1 MRVNLVCGFLGSGKT
16 TLMRRILAERRGRER
31 MAVIVNEFGQVG
43 IDGQI
48 LEGTSVD
55 VVELT
60 AGCFCCMLKGSLV
73 SAVEELRDVKG
84 VERIAIESSGVSQ
97 PGELVGVLRD
107 PAIEASVSLGP
118 VVTVVDASRFAAH
131 RKVLG
136 GFYTDQVKYADVV
149 LLNKRDLTRPDA
161 LAAAR
166 DEIRALNPRARVV
179 ETERCDVEL
188 ATIMDTGDTAQQGRA
203 PEPSALEQ
211 GLASPAPA
219 ASFVSFVLPAPFDA
233 EQARVERFF
242 RALPANVTRAKGF
255 MTIDGQPRLVQFA
268 SGQLEITP
276 AAAARSLSVV
286 FIGDAPDRVAIEA
299 GFRATAKAATP

>member
-16 TLMRRILAERRGRER
+16 TLMRRILAERGGRER

-48 LEGTSVD
+48 LEGANVD

-60 AGCFCCMLKGSLV
+60 AGCFCCVLKGSLV
-73 SAVEELRDVKG
+73 SAVEELRDRKG

-97 PGELVGVLRD
+97 PGELVAVLGD
-107 PAIEASVSLGP
+107 PAIKASVDLGP

-136 GFYTDQVKYADVV
+136 AFYMDQVKHADVV
-149 LLNKRDLTRPDA
+149 LLNKRDLVRPDA
-161 LAAAR
+161 LAAVR
-166 DEIRALNPRARVV
+166 DEVRALNPRARVV

-188 ATIMDTGDTAQQGRA
+188 ATIMDTGDTAHKGRA

-219 ASFVSFVLPAPFDA
+219 ASFVSFVLPATFDA
-233 EQARVERFF
+233 DRGRVERFF
-242 RALPANVTRAKGF
+242 AALPANVSRAKGF
-255 MTIDGQPRLVQFA
+255 MTIDGTPRLVQFA
-268 SGQLEITP
+268 AGQLEITP
-276 AAAARSLSVV
+276 AATPRSLSMV

-299 GFRATAKAATP
+299 GFRATAKGSSP

>member
-16 TLMRRILAERRGRER
+16 TLMRRILAERGGRER

-48 LEGTSVD
+48 LEGANVD

-60 AGCFCCMLKGSLV
+60 AGCFCCVLKGSLV
-73 SAVEELRDVKG
+73 SAVEELRDVKR
-84 VERIAIESSGVSQ
+84 VDRIAIESSGVSQ
-97 PGELVGVLRD
+97 PGELVAVLAD
-107 PAIEASVSLGP
+107 PAIKASVDLGP

-136 GFYTDQVKYADVV
+136 GFYTDQVKHADVV

-161 LAAAR
+161 LAAVR
-166 DEIRALNPRARVV
+166 DEVRALNPRARVV

-188 ATIMDTGDTAQQGRA
+188 ATIMDTGNTAHQGRA

-219 ASFVSFVLPAPFDA
+219 ASFVSFVLPAAFDA
-233 EQARVERFF
+233 ERAKVERFF
-242 RALPANVTRAKGF
+242 AALPAKVSRAKGF
-255 MTIDGQPRLVQFA
+255 MRIDGEPRLVQFA
-268 SGQLEITP
+268 AGQLEITP
-276 AAAARSLSVV
+276 AAAPRSLSVV
-286 FIGDAPDRVAIEA
+286 FIGDEPDRAAIEA
-299 GFRATAKAATP
+299 GFRATAKGAAP